1 MRQYLPLL
9 AGCPLFQ
16 GLSPADIEAYIL
28 PHARLTEHPRGAIL
42 LHPQQQLREFGILA
56 SGSVHIIHIS
66 ADGDSRIMDSL
77 ETGEVYG
84 SDLMCTRS
92 RLSPYHA
99 IAAQPCRMVILPIA
113 LVLEAGFLP
122 DRQRQ
127 QILLQLL
134 TLIAH
139 DNMRKDYRL
148 AILSQKGLRERLM
161 TYLTMQ
167 AAKRGT
173 ATFSIPFDREALA
186 SFLCVNRSALSHE
199 ITLMRREGLI
209 QCRKNTFTLLKYDTH
224 EDAIYQ

>member
-1 MRQYLPLL
+1 MTQYLPLL
-9 AGCPLFQ
+9 CACPLFHT
-16 GLSPADIEAYIL
+16 LPPEIIESCIL
-28 PHARLTEHPRGAIL
+28 PQGRLLEYPKGTIL
-42 LHPQQQLREFGILA
+42 LHPQQELQNFGIVV
-56 SGSVHIIHIS
+56 SGAVHITHIS

-84 SDLMCTRS
+84 AALMCTRS
-92 RLSPYHA
+92 RISPSHA
-99 IAAQPCRMVILPIA
+99 IAAHNCCILSFPISMVLAPGVI
-113 LVLEAGFLP
+113 P
-122 DRQRQ
+122 DRHRQ
-127 QILLQLL
+127 TVILQLL

-139 DNMRKDYRL
+139 ENMRKDYRL

-199 ITLMRREGLI
+199 ITLMRREGI
-209 QCRKNTFTLLKYDTH
+209 IDCRKNSFTLLRWEEPESHLY
-224 EDAIYQ
+224 